1 MLFRERFQAYSV
13 RLLQTEPKIASAR
26 NVSRPVLNLNQCPN
40 GSATA
45 SAGVSQA
52 SKSATAN
59 DLAHN
64 RVDAQKTAPLAVYQ
78 PCNFTS
84 LQGTRWSQLM
94 LIIYKEPLTKLSTFM
109 YSGNGNTGASAPE
122 GGSDKTSIPT
132 SFDTTTNSFLDS
144 FSKPGEQFSGAKTLS
159 ESLSG
164 SGYDPSF
171 QITDDSI
178 NNSGGGTAPEVADG
192 TNVND
197 GTNGDGTPG
206 RAVEAS
212 SKKTT
217 DATVVAANNDGA
229 GGSDAPAR
237 PRSPGGFR
245 GSDGTRGGGC

>member
-1 MLFRERFQAYSV
+1 
-13 RLLQTEPKIASAR
+13 
-26 NVSRPVLNLNQCPN
+26 
-40 GSATA
+40 
-45 SAGVSQA
+45 
-52 SKSATAN
+52 
-59 DLAHN
+59 
-64 RVDAQKTAPLAVYQ
+64 
-78 PCNFTS
+78 
-84 LQGTRWSQLM
+84 
-94 LIIYKEPLTKLSTFM
+94 M

-122 GGSDKTSIPT
+122 GGSDKTTIPT

-164 SGYDPSF
+164 SGDKDDASF
-171 QITDDSI
+171 QNTLDGMDDSI
-178 NNSGGGTAPEVADG
+178 YNPAGGTAPEVADG

-212 SKKTT
+212 SRKTS
-217 DATVVAANNDGA
+217 DATVVAANNDGT